1 MATRPD
7 KVAERN
13 KKRLD
18 LDRALANL
26 KKPRSDAR
34 RIILFNLARLDI
46 ADWLASDAAPAI
58 EADSS
63 RGSTRDDSTGRHEED
78 TGARS
83 DETGGVAHDDSRAMS
98 TYVDQLANALGKPV
112 FDALVKGLEADP
124 ETGPKV
130 RQIRKSMAASHYWCS
145 LFLALAE
152 AVAAYGEIWD
162 AVAGMAKQEIVRSL
176 QPLPKD
182 LSPLTSKVAD
192 LLVNKAVGALR
203 AAAAGS
209 NPIIAVLDSP
219 QTLRALR
226 ILAIFCCPSPPKH
239 PGIEQNCVKPLLDDG
254 EEMLRDETRSRL
266 ANAFGLADRFTGRA
280 SSAS

>member
-1 MATRPD
+1 MC
-7 KVAERN
+7 
-13 KKRLD
+13 
-18 LDRALANL
+18 
-26 KKPRSDAR
+26 
-34 RIILFNLARLDI
+34 
-46 ADWLASDAAPAI
+46 
-58 EADSS
+58 
-63 RGSTRDDSTGRHEED
+63 
-78 TGARS
+78 
-83 DETGGVAHDDSRAMS
+83 

-112 FDALVKGLEADP
+112 FDALVKDLEADP

-162 AVAGMAKQEIVRSL
+162 AVAGMAKQEIIRSL

-182 LSPLTSKVAD
+182 LSPLASKVAD
-192 LLVNKAVGALR
+192 LLVNRAVGALR

-209 NPIIAVLDSP
+209 NPVIAVLDSP

-226 ILAIFCCPSPPKH
+226 ILAIFCCPSPPRH

-266 ANAFGLADRFTGRA
+266 ANAFGLADHFMGVRLRPRSDPFEDLWPDPAQSSLRVGSCDRLPVVAGNDQLLHVRTCSQSIDIGRCNFDTR
-280 SSAS
+280 SR